1 MTQQRGREVYRPH
14 GDGWAAVDEPDG
26 AAGGDPGTAGP
37 AADPGPVWVVVGSP
51 DELRAE
57 AVARGVSDQGLQLVD
72 ELARVQDAN
81 GRHLR
86 GRISRSTAGEI
97 VLTMPTVSYVEATR
111 DVHTGILTCLVA
123 QDVVVACEAGD
134 AHVLRRAAARLCDAL
149 PFPDEGVR
157 QVLAAVL
164 LTLVN
169 QASDVEAGLG
179 DAVAEIEQLVF
190 SDRGSGDELLG
201 EIYGLKREIAEARRA
216 LGPITTA
223 MPELEAETR
232 EVEGTGLFRRAT
244 GSPATAAWLRR
255 VRERSDRVDTHLDA
269 HDDLLDAMLSVHLSQ
284 VSVRQNEDMRK
295 MSAWAA
301 MIAVPTLI
309 AGVYGMNF
317 RHMPELDWPFGY
329 PLVLVVMAGACWLL
343 HRAFRRS
350 GWL

>member
-1 MTQQRGREVYRPH
+1 
-14 GDGWAAVDEPDG
+14 
-26 AAGGDPGTAGP
+26 
-37 AADPGPVWVVVGSP
+37 
-51 DELRAE
+51 
-57 AVARGVSDQGLQLVD
+57 
-72 ELARVQDAN
+72 
-81 GRHLR
+81 
-86 GRISRSTAGEI
+86 
-97 VLTMPTVSYVEATR
+97 MPTVSYAEASR
-111 DVHTGILTCLVA
+111 DVHTGILTCLVT
-123 QDVVVACEAGD
+123 QDVVIACESGD
-134 AHVLRRAAARLCDAL
+134 AHVLRRAAARLCDGL

-164 LTLVN
+164 LTLVS

-179 DAVAEIEQLVF
+179 DAVAETEQLVF
-190 SDRGSGDELLG
+190 SSRGSGGQLLG
-201 EIYGLKREIAEARRA
+201 SIYGLKREIAEARRA

-232 EVEGTGLFRRAT
+232 EVEGTGLFRRST
-244 GSPATAAWLRR
+244 GAPATVTWLRR
-255 VRERSDRVDTHLDA
+255 VRDRSDRVDRHLDA

-317 RHMPELDWPFGY
+317 RHMPELDWTLGY
-329 PLVLVVMAGACWLL
+329 PLVLAVMAGACGLL
-343 HRAFRRS
+343 YRAFRRS

>member
-1 MTQQRGREVYRPH
+1 MTQQPGREVYRPH
-14 GDGWAAVDEPDG
+14 GDGWAAVDELDG
-26 AAGGDPGTAGP
+26 AAGGTAEERR
-37 AADPGPVWVVVGSP
+37 AGPVWVVVDSP
-51 DELRAE
+51 DALRRE
-57 AVARGVSDQGLQLVD
+57 AVARGVSDQGLRLVD
-72 ELARVQDAN
+72 ELALSTAQGAN

-86 GRISRSTAGEI
+86 GRITRSAAGEI

-111 DVHTGILTCLVA
+111 DVSTGILTCLVA
-123 QDVVVACEAGD
+123 ADVVVACESGEAR
-134 AHVLRRAAARLCDAL
+134 VLQRAADKLCDSL
-149 PFPDEGVR
+149 PFPDEGVQ

-190 SDRGSGDELLG
+190 SVRGSGDELLG
-201 EIYGLKREIAEARRA
+201 QIYGLKREIAEARRA

-232 EVEGTGLFRRAT
+232 EAGGTRLLRRNAPSPTTAT
-244 GSPATAAWLRR
+244 WLRR
-255 VRERSDRVDTHLDA
+255 VRERSDRIDAHLDTHD
-269 HDDLLDAMLSVHLSQ
+269 HLLDAMLSVHLSQ

-329 PLVLVVMAGACWLL
+329 PAAIAVMVTVSWLL

>member
-1 MTQQRGREVYRPH
+1 VTPQDAREIYRPH
-14 GDGWAAVDEPDG
+14 GDGWATVDEPDG
-26 AAGGDPGTAGP
+26 AADPAP
-37 AADPGPVWVVVGSP
+37 EGPVWIVVGSP
-51 DELRAE
+51 ADLRRE
-57 AVARGVSDQGLQLVD
+57 AVARGVSDQGLRLVED
-72 ELARVQDAN
+72 LAVSAAQNAN

-86 GRISRSTAGEI
+86 GRITRSTAGEI
-97 VLTMPTVSYVEATR
+97 VLTMPTVSYVDATH

-123 QDVVVACEAGD
+123 RDVVLACESGD
-134 AHVLRRAAARLCDAL
+134 AHVLERAAAKLCDGL

-190 SDRGSGDELLG
+190 SNRGSGDELLG
-201 EIYGLKREIAEARRA
+201 TIYGLKREIAEARRA

-223 MPELEAETR
+223 MPELEAETS
-232 EVEGTGLFRRAT
+232 EVESTRRFRLTA
-244 GSPATAAWLRR
+244 GSPATGTWLRR
-255 VRERSDRVDTHLDA
+255 VRERSDRIDAHLDG

-284 VSVRQNEDMRK
+284 VSVRQNEDVRK

-301 MIAVPTLI
+301 MITVPTLI
-309 AGVYGMNF
+309 AGIYGMNF
-317 RHMPELDWPFGY
+317 RHMPELDWRFGY
-329 PLVLVVMAGACWLL
+329 PLVLVLMAGVCGLL
-343 HRAFRRS
+343 YRSFRRS

>member
-1 MTQQRGREVYRPH
+1 VTQQPGREVYRPH
-14 GDGWAAVDEPDG
+14 GDGWEPVDELDGTGDGRPD
-26 AAGGDPGTAGP
+26 
-37 AADPGPVWVVVGSP
+37 GPVWIVVGSP
-51 DELRAE
+51 DDLRRE
-57 AVARGVSDQGLQLVD
+57 AVARGVTDQGLRLVD
-72 ELARVQDAN
+72 ELALSTAQGAN

-111 DVHTGILTCLVA
+111 DVRTGILTCLVA
-123 QDVVVACEAGD
+123 ADVVIACESGD
-134 AHVLRRAAARLCDAL
+134 ARVLQRTAAKLCDSL
-149 PFPDEGVR
+149 PFPDEGVQ

-179 DAVAEIEQLVF
+179 DAVGEIEQLVF
-190 SDRGSGDELLG
+190 SARGAGDELLG
-201 EIYGLKREIAEARRA
+201 QIYGLKREIAEARRA

-223 MPELEAETR
+223 MPELEAETQ
-232 EVEGTGLFRRAT
+232 EMGGTHLLRRT
-244 GSPATAAWLRR
+244 TISPTTVTWLRR
-255 VRERSDRVDTHLDA
+255 VRERSDRVDAHLDT
-269 HDDLLDAMLSVHLSQ
+269 HDHLLDAMLSVHLSQ

-309 AGVYGMNF
+309 AGIYGMNF

-329 PLVLVVMAGACWLL
+329 PLVIAVMTTVGWLL